1 MDDDEEA
8 EAKGPKLKKARKA
21 PQQEQQKMAMI
32 PIAVKTFYIMPD
44 VEEWAKLPVGQS
56 VLVTR
61 EPMECAITDFSK
73 LEGGGKG
80 EKREK
85 KITPLRSLMNNYEKK
100 TGDGNEKAGEAAAES
115 APAESVP
122 ADSTAEEMTGT
133 ETAGRKERKKPDWA
147 TMSSHLLG

>member
-1 MDDDEEA
+1 MV
-8 EAKGPKLKKARKA
+8 
-21 PQQEQQKMAMI
+21 MI

-73 LEGGGKG
+73 LEGGGKV

-85 KITPLRSLMNNYEKK
+85 KITPLRSLMKSYEKK
-100 TGDGNEKAGEAAAES
+100 TGDGNEKAGEAES
-115 APAESVP
+115 APAE
-122 ADSTAEEMTGT
+122 STAEEMTGT